1 MTLNTF
7 SIERAKPA
15 EKAYKLAD
23 GGGLFLLIQ
32 PNGSKLWRLRYL
44 YLGKERTLSIGAFP
58 AVGLADAREQREQAK
73 KQIAAGKDPS
83 VQKRLNRIAA
93 EAASRNT
100 FALVAAEYLERL
112 EANGAAPATLKKIAG
127 FWRSCADLLR
137 LARSLRSR
145 RPKSWTS

>member
-32 PNGSKLWRLRYL
+32 PNGSKLWRLRYF

-58 AVGLADAREQREQAK
+58 AVGLADARETAR
-73 KQIAAGKDPS
+73 
-83 VQKRLNRIAA
+83 
-93 EAASRNT
+93 AS
-100 FALVAAEYLERL
+100 
-112 EANGAAPATLKKIAG
+112 
-127 FWRSCADLLR
+127 
-137 LARSLRSR
+137 
-145 RPKSWTS
+145 